1 VAEQTE
7 NSSTAQSQFMPEKE
21 ILTIY
26 TNVHAVDRISVLG
39 GVGAG
44 RDPPQ
49 LRDADG
55 SLSSQ
60 SPEPGS
66 TIVGPLDSVHWQVTD
81 LFCFPSQVAEQS
93 VHGPKTHVQ
102 SEERIV
108 YYMHILS
115 SKFILLYL
123 VIALGMA
130 RYSFALLV
138 ACLRFHRLP
147 ALTKP

>member
-93 VHGPKTHVQ
+93 VHGPKTHMC
-102 SEERIV
+102 SLAIV
-108 YYMHILS
+108 
-115 SKFILLYL
+115 
-123 VIALGMA
+123 LGMA